1 MSLNHRDESELIV
14 SKHLIRSS
22 QTVQPFLKCMPA
34 TLLLVLLIAGCIQQA
49 ETPTVTLERAKILAE
64 RSQFEEAVPLY
75 SKAIEKMPEN
85 PDAFYLR
92 GVAYENLGLNEK
104 ALPDYQKC
112 LELEPEHTDALN
124 NQGVVLAKMERFQ
137 DAVAV
142 FSKLQEIAPDN
153 VLAIRNRALSY
164 QDLGQFD
171 DARREFDRAVT
182 MEPGSA
188 ICWFQRG
195 NLLLEQKQFAE
206 AEKDYNRTI
215 ELDPGMARA
224 WLNRGMAR
232 YESGRTAEGLEDLK
246 HAESLDENIV
256 VAGMELL
263 NLHPEKTAKGSADAA
278 PAGSANAEKPISS
291 GSLKAET
298 QLSPSDRKQLEEALR
313 SKGYDE
319 LSYLAELPQFRCA
332 VLNGSSDG
340 QTKTILATFADPA
353 GSPAAGAAAG
363 KSDSDRKS
371 SSNEDPAEEEN
382 ADGDPGSVSFLI
394 PGSAILS
401 RAGGSTGEG
410 EPVTLIVLADG
421 SVKTQGIRSAGE
433 DGEEQTQAPDSES
446 HGILIFDESWTA
458 EDHQVSPE
466 ILEVRMSPNVAADS
480 QE

>member
-1 MSLNHRDESELIV
+1 
-14 SKHLIRSS
+14 
-22 QTVQPFLKCMPA
+22 
-34 TLLLVLLIAGCIQQA
+34 
-49 ETPTVTLERAKILAE
+49 
-64 RSQFEEAVPLY
+64 
-75 SKAIEKMPEN
+75 
-85 PDAFYLR
+85 
-92 GVAYENLGLNEK
+92 
-104 ALPDYQKC
+104 
-112 LELEPEHTDALN
+112 
-124 NQGVVLAKMERFQ
+124 
-137 DAVAV
+137 
-142 FSKLQEIAPDN
+142 
-153 VLAIRNRALSY
+153 
-164 QDLGQFD
+164 
-171 DARREFDRAVT
+171 

-232 YESGRTAEGLEDLK
+232 YQSGRIAEGLEDLK

-263 NLHPEKTAKGSADAA
+263 NLQPKKTTKEVADTA
-278 PAGSANAEKPISS
+278 PAGSTNAEKPINT
-291 GSLKAET
+291 GSPKTES
-298 QLSPSDRKQLEEALR
+298 QLAPSDRKQLEDALR
-313 SKGYDE
+313 SKGYGE

-332 VLNGSSDG
+332 VLSGHRND
-340 QTKTILATFADPA
+340 QTKTILATFANPA
-353 GSPAAGAAAG
+353 GSPDTGTVAEET
-363 KSDSDRKS
+363 DSDGES
-371 SSNEDPAEEEN
+371 SSNEDPADDAA
-382 ADGDPGSVSFLI
+382 ADREPSSVSFLI

-401 RAGGSTGEG
+401 RAGGSTDEG
-410 EPVTLIVLADG
+410 EPVTLLVLADG
-421 SVKTQGIRSAGE
+421 SVNTQGIRSAGE